1 MNKMKWIKRIIT
13 TFLILTIGWLFWNGE
28 KKDRELMLVNGKL
41 YEVLSHEVDTVFVET
56 VKTEYRRGKD
66 IEVVVEVPTYIPADV
81 DTLSIL
87 KDYYSKRI
95 YSDTLRIDSLGYV
108 AIRDTISQN
117 QIVGRFFDARITERK
132 ITETTIVKE
141 LPKVEFYMGVSARTD
156 VSVGGVAFIK
166 LPSLMQIGIETG
178 LSTSG
183 KGGTPY
189 IGGTILW
196 PIK

>member
-1 MNKMKWIKRIIT
+1 MLNWVKRVIT
-13 TFLILTIGWLFWNGE
+13 AFLILTIGLLFWQG
-28 KKDRELMLVNGKL
+28 KQKDRELIRVNGKL
-41 YEVLSHEVDTVFVET
+41 YELLSHTVDTVFVET

-66 IEVVVEVPTYIPADV
+66 IQVIVEVPTYIPADV

-117 QIVGRFFDARITERK
+117 RIVGRFFDARITERR

-141 LPKVEFYMGVSARTD
+141 LPKIEFYMGVAVRSD

-178 LSTSG
+178 LSTQG

>member
-1 MNKMKWIKRIIT
+1 MKWLKRVIT
-13 TFLILTIGWLFWNGE
+13 LLLISAIGWLFWNGE
-28 KKDRELMLVNGKL
+28 NKDRELIRVNGKL
-41 YEVLSHEVDTVFVET
+41 YELLSHKIDTVFVET

-81 DTLSIL
+81 DTLFIL

-117 QIVGRFFDARITERK
+117 QIVGRFFDARITERR

-141 LPKVEFYMGVSARTD
+141 LPKIEFYMGVAVRSD

-166 LPSLMQIGIETG
+166 LPSLMQIGVETG
-178 LSTSG
+178 LSTYG

-189 IGGTILW
+189 IGGTLLW